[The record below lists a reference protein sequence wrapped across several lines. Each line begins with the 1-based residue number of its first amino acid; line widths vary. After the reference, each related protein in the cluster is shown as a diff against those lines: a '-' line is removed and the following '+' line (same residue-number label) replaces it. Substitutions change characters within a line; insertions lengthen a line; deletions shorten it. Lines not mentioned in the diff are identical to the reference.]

1 MIVTAP
7 QDKTALPTRE
17 LRAMRSREE
26 NETSWERAKEETL
39 GGWGVHAKLPKIAFP
54 LHDGMRPQDRK

>member
-1 MIVTAP
+1 
-7 QDKTALPTRE
+7 
-17 LRAMRSREE
+17 MRSREE

-39 GGWGVHAKLPKIAFP
+39 RLWGVHAKLPKIDFP